1 MQRQTCKPMSVDK
14 KQAKAV
20 RSMQSG
26 QARLR
31 LTDCLL
37 VQVSDSTFS
46 RRGVA
51 TCCARTEECGYMQE
65 PIPCPL
71 NLREKQGFLC
81 AILFVRVSIS
91 SFQNKLDSNRLRMA
105 NQVAAHSWC
114 FCFITLRHK
123 LSISNFGTV
132 VIGAT
137 GTVTIYT
144 NIKELN
150 LRECGQVFLNFV
162 SVNITHLNSINIS
175 TKF

>member
-1 MQRQTCKPMSVDK
+1 MQRQTCNPMSVDK

-71 NLREKQGFLC
+71 NLREKQGFLS
-81 AILFVRVSIS
+81 AILFVMESIS
-91 SFQNKLDSNRLRMA
+91 SFQNKLDRNRLRMA
-105 NQVAAHSWC
+105 NQVAVICVCHTYLV

-123 LSISNFGTV
+123 LSISNFDTV
-132 VIGAT
+132 VISARGI
-137 GTVTIYT
+137 VTIDNQLKDNQLQT
-144 NIKELN
+144 SK
-150 LRECGQVFLNFV
+150 
-162 SVNITHLNSINIS
+162 S
-175 TKF
+175 